1 MGMFGGGSSS
11 SSSTSHTS
19 SWLAPYVEPI
29 VENFINDYS
38 GINYE
43 NSVVAGL
50 TPAEQAALD
59 RAGSGAAITT
69 GQNIAKGG
77 ASLIEQAVGG
87 IQGLLEGN
95 GKAQFMSGVTGLYNG
110 ASDFMASQDSAI
122 QDSVYSQMGAEFGQ
136 SAQSNMASTSVA
148 GSSAAQNATNS
159 ILASGANSMVQQE
172 SDLAMQ
178 ILKGSVRLTSGA
190 ISGEVGLLDQLMSAG
205 GAIAKAGGT
214 MAANGEKNQF
224 NAGIFEQW
232 FNQKVDNNN
241 RRNDMIN
248 NNMPAL
254 DFAFLMN
261 EILPTAGIDTTTN
274 TTSKV
279 KSDGSSGGI
288 GGNSFINGAAAMSAL
303 MFI

>member
-1 MGMFGGGSSS
+1 MGFGISGGGSSAS
-11 SSSTSHTS
+11 GSSTSHTT
-19 SWLAPYVEPI
+19 SWLDQYVEPI
-29 VENFINDYS
+29 VENYINDYK
-38 GINYE
+38 GFNYE

-50 TPAEQAALD
+50 TPAEQAALE
-59 RAGSGAAITT
+59 RAGSGVAITT

-95 GKAQFMSGVTGLYNG
+95 GKTQFMSGVTGLYNG

-136 SAQSNMASTSVA
+136 SAQSNMASTSVS
-148 GSSAAQNATNS
+148 GSSAAESATNS
-159 ILASGANSMVQQE
+159 ILASGANSMIQQE

-178 ILKGSVRLTSGA
+178 ILKGSVGLTSGA

-232 FNQKVDNNN
+232 FNQQVDNNN

-248 NNMPAL
+248 NNMSAINFAL
-254 DFAFLMN
+254 LMD
-261 EILPTAGIDTTTN
+261 EVLPTAGIDTTTN
-274 TTSKV
+274 TESH
-279 KSDGSSGGI
+279 SSSSRGGF
-288 GGNSFINGAAAMSAL
+288 SL
-303 MFI
+303 

>member
-1 MGMFGGGSSS
+1 MGFGISGGGSSAS
-11 SSSTSHTS
+11 GSSTSHTT
-19 SWLAPYVEPI
+19 SWLDQYVEPI
-29 VENFINDYS
+29 VENYINDYK
-38 GINYE
+38 GFNYE
-43 NSVVAGL
+43 NSVVEGL
-50 TPAEQAALD
+50 TPAEQAALE

-77 ASLIEQAVGG
+77 ASLIEQAVGS

-95 GKAQFMSGVTGLYNG
+95 GKTQFMSGVTGLYNG

-122 QDSVYSQMGAEFGQ
+122 QDSVYSQMGNEFGQ

-148 GSSAAQNATNS
+148 GSSAAESATNS
-159 ILASGANSMVQQE
+159 ILASGANSMIQQE

-178 ILKGSVRLTSGA
+178 ILKGSVGLTSGA

-232 FNQKVDNNN
+232 FNQQVDNNN

-248 NNMPAL
+248 NNMSAINFAL
-254 DFAFLMN
+254 LMD
-261 EILPTAGIDTTTN
+261 EVLPTAGIDTTTN
-274 TTSKV
+274 TESH
-279 KSDGSSGGI
+279 SSSSRGGF
-288 GGNSFINGAAAMSAL
+288 SL
-303 MFI
+303 

>member
-1 MGMFGGGSSS
+1 MGFGISGGGSSAS
-11 SSSTSHTS
+11 GSSTSHTT
-19 SWLAPYVEPI
+19 SWLDQYVEPI

-77 ASLIEQAVGG
+77 ASLIEQAVGS

-95 GKAQFMSGVTGLYNG
+95 GKSQFMNGVSGLYNS
-110 ASDFMASQDSAI
+110 ASGFMEGQDNAI
-122 QDSVYSQMGAEFGQ
+122 ENEVYSSMGAAFGQ
-136 SAQSNMASTSVA
+136 SAQSNMASTSVS
-148 GSSAAQNATNS
+148 GSSAAEYATSS
-159 ILASGANSMVQQE
+159 ILSSGANEMVQRE
-172 SDLAMQ
+172 SQLAES
-178 ILKGSVRLTSGA
+178 ILKGAVGLTGGA

-205 GAIAKAGGT
+205 GEMAKAGGK

-248 NNMPAL
+248 NNMSAINFAL
-254 DFAFLMN
+254 LMD
-261 EILPTAGIDTTTN
+261 EVLPTAGIDTTTN
-274 TTSKV
+274 TESH
-279 KSDGSSGGI
+279 SSSSRGGF
-288 GGNSFINGAAAMSAL
+288 SL
-303 MFI
+303 

>member
-1 MGMFGGGSSS
+1 MGFGISGGGSSAS
-11 SSSTSHTS
+11 GSSTSHTT
-19 SWLAPYVEPI
+19 SWLDQYVEPI
-29 VENFINDYS
+29 VENYINDYK
-38 GINYE
+38 GFNYE

-50 TPAEQAALD
+50 TPAEQAALE

-77 ASLIEQAVGG
+77 ASLIEQAVGS

-95 GKAQFMSGVTGLYNG
+95 GKTQFMSGVTGLYNG

-136 SAQSNMASTSVA
+136 SAQSNMASTSVS
-148 GSSAAQNATNS
+148 GSSAAESATNS
-159 ILASGANSMVQQE
+159 ILASGANSMIQQE

-178 ILKGSVRLTSGA
+178 ILKGSVGLTSGA

-232 FNQKVDNNN
+232 FNQQVDNNN

-248 NNMPAL
+248 NNMSAINFAL
-254 DFAFLMN
+254 LMD
-261 EILPTAGIDTTTN
+261 EVLPTAGIDTTTN
-274 TTSKV
+274 TESH
-279 KSDGSSGGI
+279 SSSSRGGF
-288 GGNSFINGAAAMSAL
+288 SL
-303 MFI
+303 

>member
-1 MGMFGGGSSS
+1 MFGGGSSS

-69 GQNIAKGG
+69 GQSIAKGG

-95 GKAQFMSGVTGLYNG
+95 GKTQLMSGVTGLYNG

>member
-1 MGMFGGGSSS
+1 MGFGISGGGSSAS
-11 SSSTSHTS
+11 GSSTSHTT
-19 SWLAPYVEPI
+19 SWLDQYVEPI
-29 VENFINDYS
+29 VENYINDYK
-38 GINYE
+38 GFNYE

-50 TPAEQAALD
+50 TPAEQSALE

-77 ASLIEQAVGG
+77 ASLIEQAVGS

-95 GKAQFMSGVTGLYNG
+95 GKTQFMSGVTGLYNG

-136 SAQSNMASTSVA
+136 SAQSNMASTSVS
-148 GSSAAQNATNS
+148 GSSAAESATNS
-159 ILASGANSMVQQE
+159 ILASGANSMIQQE

-178 ILKGSVRLTSGA
+178 ILKGSVGLTSGA

-232 FNQKVDNNN
+232 FNQQVDNNN

-248 NNMPAL
+248 NNMSAINFAL
-254 DFAFLMN
+254 LMD
-261 EILPTAGIDTTTN
+261 EVLPTAGIDTTTN
-274 TTSKV
+274 TESH
-279 KSDGSSGGI
+279 SSSSRGGF
-288 GGNSFINGAAAMSAL
+288 SL
-303 MFI
+303 

>member
-11 SSSTSHTS
+11 TSSTSHTS
-19 SWLAPYVEPI
+19 SWLAKYVEPI
-29 VENFINDYS
+29 VENYINDYQ
-38 GINYE
+38 GFNYE

-50 TPAEQAALD
+50 TPAEQAALE
-59 RAGSGAAITT
+59 RAGSGSAITT
-69 GQNIAKGG
+69 GTSIAKSGMG
-77 ASLIEQAVGG
+77 LIDEAVSN

-95 GKAQFMSGVTGLYNG
+95 GKTQFMNGVTGLYNG
-110 ASDFMASQDSAI
+110 ASGFMDAQDSAI

-148 GSSAAQNATNS
+148 GSSAAESATNS

-178 ILKGSVRLTSGA
+178 ILKGSVGLTSGA

-232 FNQKVDNNN
+232 FNQQVDNNN

-248 NNMPAL
+248 NNMSGINFAL
-254 DFAFLMN
+254 LMD

-279 KSDGSSGGI
+279 KSSGSSGGI
-288 GGNSFINGAAAMSAL
+288 GGNAFIDGAAAMSAL